1 MPDPLSSRNGGATP
15 EAVRPLLKWA
25 GGKRQLLP
33 RLRPY
38 YPKDFSRYL
47 EPFLGSGAVF
57 LDLHNSGALAGRAV
71 CLSDIN
77 ADVIGCYLA
86 VRDEVE
92 EVILELERLASE
104 YRRNP
109 ERVYYSVRDS
119 RFNPLR
125 REVRTATNPASAYS
139 PALAAMLIF
148 LNRTGFNGLFRVNGK
163 GDFNVPAGRQTNPRI
178 CDVANLHAWSRLL
191 RTPAVSIQAQPYD
204 RVLAQ
209 ARDGDFIYLDPPY
222 APISVTARFTSYTAG
237 GFGAEA
243 QAALQRQ
250 VIEVAGRGALVL
262 LSNSSAPEIRRLYAR
277 SVSARG
283 AGLKATTVRA
293 RRAINSR
300 PSGRGEI
307 REYLITNLSR
317 NRAQRS
323 V

>member
-1 MPDPLSSRNGGATP
+1 MPEHAGCATP
-15 EAVRPLLKWA
+15 EAVVRPLLKWA

-38 YPKDFSRYL
+38 YPKEFSRYI

-57 LDLHNSGALAGRAV
+57 LDLHNSGALEGRDV

-77 ADVIGCYLA
+77 ADVIGCYRA
-86 VRDEVE
+86 VRDEVDA
-92 EVILELERLASE
+92 VIRELERLAAE

-125 REVRTATNPASAYS
+125 RQVHTASNPASAYS

-148 LNRTGFNGLFRVNGK
+148 LNRTGFNGLFRVNGR
-163 GDFNVPAGRQTNPRI
+163 GDFNVPVGRQTNPRI
-178 CDVANLHAWSRLL
+178 CDAANLRAWASLL
-191 RTPAVSIQAQPYD
+191 RRPGVSLDAHPYD
-204 RVLAQ
+204 QALAQ

-222 APISVTARFTSYTAG
+222 APLSVTARFTSYTAG
-237 GFGAEA
+237 GFGADA

-250 VIEVAGRGALVL
+250 VIDVAGRGALVL

-277 SVSARG
+277 STSARG
-283 AGLKATTVRA
+283 AGLRATTVRA

-307 REYLITNLSR
+307 REYLITNLNR
-317 NRAQRS
+317 NRAARS

>member
-1 MPDPLSSRNGGATP
+1 MPDLAI
-15 EAVRPLLKWA
+15 AVRPLLKWA

-38 YPKDFSRYL
+38 YPKDFSRYI

-57 LDLHNSGALAGRAV
+57 LDLHNSGALEGRHV

-77 ADVIGCYLA
+77 ADVIGCYRA
-86 VRDEVE
+86 VRDDVDG
-92 EVILELERLASE
+92 VIRELERLASD
-104 YRRNP
+104 YRKDA
-109 ERVYYSVRDS
+109 ERAYYSVRDS
-119 RFNPLR
+119 RFNPVR
-125 REVRTATNPASAYS
+125 RQVHTASNPASVYS

-148 LNRTGFNGLFRVNGK
+148 LNRTGFNGLFRVNGR
-163 GDFNVPAGRQTNPRI
+163 GDFNVPVGRQTNPRI
-178 CDVANLHAWSRLL
+178 CDAANLQAWSRLL
-191 RTPAVSIQAQPYD
+191 RQPSVSLNAQSYD
-204 RVLAQ
+204 RALAQ

-222 APISVTARFTSYTAG
+222 APLSVTARFTSYTAG
-237 GFGAEA
+237 GFGADE

-283 AGLKATTVRA
+283 AGLRATTVRA

-307 REYLITNLSR
+307 REYLITNLNR
-317 NRAQRS
+317 NRAARS